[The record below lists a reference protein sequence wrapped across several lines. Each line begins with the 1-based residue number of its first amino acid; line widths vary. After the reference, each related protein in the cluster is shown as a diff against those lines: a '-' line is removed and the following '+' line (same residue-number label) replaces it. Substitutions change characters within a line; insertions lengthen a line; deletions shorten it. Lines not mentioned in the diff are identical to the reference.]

1 MNKFTRKDFLEAL
14 FHEYF
19 RKREGFVLVKTFRNN
34 DRKTSTRYFPN
45 VEILAKEQYTPDQNV
60 FFGVCPHENMKPDKA
75 FIQYLV
81 ALWAGLDI
89 SPEGYSGKQVYF
101 FGQAQAAKAVRSFPL
116 PPSII
121 VESGAGLH
129 LYWLLKRITP
139 IEDVEA
145 LEELLGRINQYFQCG
160 TPSGIDSLMRL
171 PGTANCKVPS
181 SDVTC
186 RVKYVNT
193 DFRYDLEEF
202 EKLNLGPVESPAT
215 GGSFL
220 DSVPESPLDLSV
232 SGQGRVPAGPVDSV
246 PVKREIPRE
255 PEDFEPDE
263 DESEYED
270 AGSLMESGEIHSLT
284 VGSPADESQTVVV
297 LAEESTD
304 LIADE
309 IVDKVVE
316 RLTDKLMEQL
326 VDQIVEKLAERLMTS
341 K

>member
-1 MNKFTRKDFLEAL
+1 MNRFTRKDFLEAL

-75 FIQYLV
+75 YIQYLV
-81 ALWAGLDI
+81 AVWAGLDI

-129 LYWLLKRITP
+129 LYWLLKSITP
-139 IEDVEA
+139 IEDVQA
-145 LEELLGRINQYFQCG
+145 LEELLGRINHYFQCG
-160 TPSGIDSLMRL
+160 TPVGLESVMRL
-171 PGTANCKVPS
+171 PGTANCKVPA

-186 RVKYVNT
+186 RVKYLNT

-202 EKLNLGPVESPAT
+202 EKLNLGPTESPARSD
-215 GGSFL
+215 SFL
-220 DSVPESPLDLSV
+220 DSVPESPLDLAV
-232 SGQGRVPAGPVDSV
+232 SAQARVQTGPVESASV
-246 PVKREIPRE
+246 KPEITQE

-263 DESEYED
+263 DEYED
-270 AGSLMESGEIHSLT
+270 AGSMMAASEVNSLT
-284 VGSPADESQTVVV
+284 IGSSADESQTVVV

-316 RLTDKLMEQL
+316 KLTNRLMEQL
-326 VDQIVEKLAERLMTS
+326 VDQIVEKLAERLMTN

>member
-1 MNKFTRKDFLEAL
+1 MNRFTRKDFLEAL

-19 RKREGFVLVKTFRNN
+19 RKREGFVLVRTFRNN

-75 FIQYLV
+75 YIQYLV
-81 ALWAGLDI
+81 ALWAGLDM

-145 LEELLGRINQYFQCG
+145 LEELLGRINQYFQCE
-160 TPSGIDSLMRL
+160 TPLAIDTVMRL

-181 SDVTC
+181 SNVTC
-186 RVKYVNT
+186 RVKYLNT

-202 EKLNLGPVESPAT
+202 EKLSLGPVESPAK
-215 GGSFL
+215 SDAFL
-220 DSVPESPLDLSV
+220 DSVPDSPLDLAASA
-232 SGQGRVPAGPVDSV
+232 QGLQMGLVEPTPL
-246 PVKREIPRE
+246 KQEIARDH
-255 PEDFEPDE
+255 EDFEPDE
-263 DESEYED
+263 GEYED
-270 AGSLMESGEIHSLT
+270 AGSMMASGEVNSLT
-284 VGSPADESQTVVV
+284 IGSSADESQTVVV

-326 VDQIVEKLAERLMTS
+326 VDQIVEKLAQRLMS
-341 K
+341 NK